1 MERRPLPPAWDELL
15 RTGSAVRATAAAPD
29 EAPRDPGR
37 LRQAVRPVAISAAL
51 LTAAGL
57 AVVHLAGT
65 PAVAVASG
73 SEDSRLFSLTNSDRT
88 SNGVHSLTLSGT
100 SRASARA
107 RPTTATASTCTERS
121 DDMIRR
127 NYFAH
132 PILGCG
138 QLVFS
143 MMQAYG
149 VHYRSAGENIGWNA
163 GYADPAG
170 AINGEFMAS
179 PDHRSNILNRNYTE
193 MGVGSDESAPGVTWT
208 GVGAEQNVWMFS
220 VEFAQVGASRRR
232 HADRRHPNPG
242 RATRP
247 RPRPPGGSGDHA
259 GTGAV
264 SDPRGGA
271 NREPSPGPART
282 PGGAVRGSVPQ
293 HDRIRSRSVPH
304 FLKGQYPDSAQ
315 HRRSVCGRPRWQ
327 HRRRHRSPQGL
338 PGEQAAA

>member
-37 LRQAVRPVAISAAL
+37 LRQAVRPVAVSATL

-57 AVVHLAGT
+57 AVLHLAGT
-65 PAVAVASG
+65 PVVAVASG
-73 SEDSRLFSLTNSDRT
+73 SEDARLFSLTNSDRT

-100 SRASARA
+100 LRSIGEGASYN
-107 RPTTATASTCTERS
+107 CNGIHVYGRS

-143 MMQAYG
+143 MMHAFG

-170 AINGEFMAS
+170 SINGEFMAS
-179 PDHRSNILNRNYTE
+179 PDHRSNILNGNYTE

-220 VEFAQVGASRRR
+220 VEFAQVGASPPPRRS
-232 HADRRHPNPG
+232 PPPKSG
-242 RATRP
+242 P
-247 RPRPPGGSGDHA
+247 RNSPAPAPPRVAPV
-259 GTGAV
+259 T
-264 SDPRGGA
+264 
-271 NREPSPGPART
+271 T
-282 PGGAVRGSVPQ
+282 PGGAGPAPTATPVVVPIGSLPQ
-293 HDRIRSRSVPH
+293 DLPAPPVAQYEGLFPNTIESVLEA
-304 FLKGQYPDSAQ
+304 FLTF
-315 HRRSVCGRPRWQ
+315 
-327 HRRRHRSPQGL
+327 
-338 PGEQAAA
+338 